1 MRSRATTILLFVSAL
16 VVVGA
21 IFINNSHDQNQFAGQ
36 KMNIGR
42 TGDVV
47 APNAEGS
54 SNPQV
59 GSTETK
65 KEIIE

>member
-16 VVVGA
+16 VIVGA
-21 IFINNSHDQNQFAGQ
+21 IYINNSHDHNQFAGQ

-42 TGDVV
+42 TGDIV
-47 APNAEGS
+47 APEATSS
-54 SNPQV
+54 SNQQL

-65 KEIIE
+65 TQIIE